1 MQMRLDDLKIRARF
15 VNPWVTNNDKIGK
28 WSTKKLVEIDEQV
41 SFVEHMDEDDSS
53 AVISINKFNV
63 DPDEVDEFLKAFAAT
78 D

>member
-1 MQMRLDDLKIRARF
+1 MIKL
-15 VNPWVTNNDKIGK
+15 VYGVP
-28 WSTKKLVEIDEQV
+28 KKLVEIDV

>member
-1 MQMRLDDLKIRARF
+1 MIKL
-15 VNPWVTNNDKIGK
+15 VNGLP
-28 WSTKKLVEIDEQV
+28 KKLVEIDEQV

>member
-1 MQMRLDDLKIRARF
+1 MIKL
-15 VNPWVTNNDKIGK
+15 VYGVP
-28 WSTKKLVEIDEQV
+28 KKLVEIDEQV
-41 SFVEHMDEDDSS
+41 SFVEHMDEDNSS

>member
-1 MQMRLDDLKIRARF
+1 M
-15 VNPWVTNNDKIGK
+15 TNNDKIGK
-28 WSTKKLVEIDEQV
+28 WSTKKLVEIEQV

>member
-1 MQMRLDDLKIRARF
+1 MIKL
-15 VNPWVTNNDKIGK
+15 VNGVP
-28 WSTKKLVEIDEQV
+28 KKLVEIEQV
-41 SFVEHMDEDDSS
+41 SFVEHMDEDDST

>member
-1 MQMRLDDLKIRARF
+1 
-15 VNPWVTNNDKIGK
+15 
-28 WSTKKLVEIDEQV
+28 
-41 SFVEHMDEDDSS
+41 MDEDNSS